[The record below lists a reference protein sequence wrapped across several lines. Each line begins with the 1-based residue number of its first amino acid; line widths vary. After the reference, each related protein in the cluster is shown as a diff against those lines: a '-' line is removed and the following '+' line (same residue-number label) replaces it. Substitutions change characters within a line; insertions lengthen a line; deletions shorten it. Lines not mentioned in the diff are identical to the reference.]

1 MRSLRTKRTRQKGV
15 CVTLV
20 AWVALIAPCPIA
32 TAETAEIEADRTMDV
47 LQSVGKL
54 LVPNVRY
61 ENGYARHFD
70 ERCSATLVSGEAEAM
85 ESRLI
90 LSAWHCIE
98 YYRDLS
104 KTLIYE
110 QPGHPPV
117 SARILVAGGSMRDD
131 WVLLRLA
138 KALPNPIPLPISTS
152 TLSEPRSATQNGQL
166 IMVGYPIDGE
176 AERARVVVSNCVH
189 TPSSGRDRGS
199 SCVIE
204 RGASGGAVFA
214 GNTPLGEQPEYL
226 GVISRGDRKSL
237 SIYVPINRFRKR
249 LAGYL

>member
-1 MRSLRTKRTRQKGV
+1 M
-15 CVTLV
+15 
-20 AWVALIAPCPIA
+20 AA
-32 TAETAEIEADRTMDV
+32 

-70 ERCSATLVSGEAEAM
+70 ERCSATLVSGNAEAM

-104 KTLIYE
+104 KTLVYE

-131 WVLLRLA
+131 WVLLKLA
-138 KALPNPIPLPISTS
+138 KALPNPTPLPTS
-152 TLSEPRSATQNGQL
+152 AGNPSSPKTAMHNKPLM
-166 IMVGYPIDGE
+166 MVGYPIDGA

-189 TPSSGRDRGS
+189 KLSKGIDRSS

-204 RGASGGAVFA
+204 QGASGGAVFA
-214 GNTPLGEQPEYL
+214 GDTPPGQRPEYL
-226 GVISRGDRKSL
+226 GVISRGDRQSL
-237 SIYVPINRFRKR
+237 SIYVPISRFRKK
-249 LAGYL
+249 LASYL